1 MSTKEEISNYLKELK
16 NIDLVLP
23 KIGKLFTSFFSR
35 FRSKKITVETEVKG
49 GEQIEQAKQKLDL
62 LGQAVKQL
70 PDPPVT
76 RWSKMTGVFSSL
88 HSGIKNFVGGLKEVT
103 GYLVSSGGGALIL
116 MEGFKSLAEMGNHFC
131 NSWVQRMKKAATSD
145 QNLSRILETAQTN

>member
-1 MSTKEEISNYLKELK
+1 MQK
-16 NIDLVLP
+16 
-23 KIGKLFTSFFSR
+23 SFIPHVDIEGMRKAIHKVNTWLSDVFARFSG
-35 FRSKKITVETEVKG
+35 KKITVETEVKG

-131 NSWVQRMKKAATSD
+131 NSWVQRMKEAATSD